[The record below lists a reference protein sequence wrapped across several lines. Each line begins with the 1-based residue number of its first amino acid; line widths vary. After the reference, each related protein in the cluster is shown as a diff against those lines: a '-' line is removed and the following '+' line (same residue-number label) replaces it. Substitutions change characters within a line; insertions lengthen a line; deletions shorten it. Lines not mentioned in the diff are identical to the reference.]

1 MKRTKEIW
9 EETELP
15 RRLKLH
21 GIAEHEA
28 IIAEWH
34 ELSDIEDED

>member
-1 MKRTKEIW
+1 MKRTADIW
-9 EETELP
+9 EEVELP
-15 RRLKLH
+15 RRLKMQ
-21 GIAEHEA
+21 GISEQEA